1 MSIRFETKQDLD
13 RENKSANFLCDTF
26 GFNKKKLGKND
37 IDFAIYDNEKLL
49 FYLEIKGRL
58 KNIDDAYPLPISVKK
73 LIKLKDKKFQS
84 VILWACNDGIIFS
97 RIEKLIGNIKIG
109 GRKPRNGS
117 SNDIEFMAYFHN
129 SKNLKELKYKL

>member
-1 MSIRFETKQDLD
+1 MRFETKQDLD
-13 RENKSANFLCDTF
+13 RENNSANFFCGQF

-37 IDFAIYDNEKLL
+37 IDFAIYDDQKIL

-58 KNIDDAYPLPISVKK
+58 KNINEAYPLPISVKK
-73 LIKLKDKKFQS
+73 LTKINDKKKQS

-97 RIEKLIGNIKIG
+97 RTEKLIGLIKIG

-117 SNDIEFMAYFHN
+117 FNDIEFMAYFDKSN
-129 SKNLKELKYKL
+129 NLKEIKY